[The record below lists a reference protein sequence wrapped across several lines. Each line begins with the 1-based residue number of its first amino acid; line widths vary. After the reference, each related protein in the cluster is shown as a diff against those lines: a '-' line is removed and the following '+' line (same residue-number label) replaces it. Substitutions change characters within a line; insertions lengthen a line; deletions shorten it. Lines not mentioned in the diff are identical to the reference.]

1 MERLGTDKRVLRTQ
15 AAIRSAFNELVLKK
29 DISSITISEL
39 VDAAGITRST
49 FYTYF
54 NTVADVRDDI
64 ENEIVEHIDRIMEQH
79 DWLESMVNPYP
90 LLDAITKEITRYD
103 EYNKYILS
111 ESCSGTLFE
120 KINKRVVAAFLQYVK
135 DNDIQDID
143 AAKAKYI
150 AAFTAAG
157 ISECFKLW
165 FNHRSSLTLEE
176 LCLRISEMVT
186 KGLYIVKDLI

>member
-120 KINKRVVAAFLQYVK
+120 TTF
-135 DNDIQDID
+135 
-143 AAKAKYI
+143 
-150 AAFTAAG
+150 
-157 ISECFKLW
+157 
-165 FNHRSSLTLEE
+165 
-176 LCLRISEMVT
+176 RIST
-186 KGLYIVKDLI
+186 RQRPNI